1 MEFNFRTLD
10 FAPFVL
16 DDAVFGIL
24 GGSLE
29 TYDYGS
35 VTYDTTILY
44 DGTQS
49 TTGNR
54 LG

>member
-16 DDAVFGIL
+16 DDAVFGTL
-24 GGSLE
+24 GGPNE
-29 TYDYGS
+29 TYDD
-35 VTYDTTILY
+35 VTVFYDDANIDY
-44 DGTQS
+44 DGVITS
-49 TTGNR
+49 GNK